1 MVKKSETKFIEGKT
15 TVWKMT
21 SEQLAYM
28 AGVIDGCGTLTLD
41 RKGKPLLTIEKVSDL
56 AKQIALRFGGFLR
69 YRKPDKRHHYYR
81 YNWFVKGERL
91 KELLT
96 RTRPLLISNKKL
108 IETDLLLTAFKTEI
122 Y

>member
-1 MVKKSETKFIEGKT
+1 MVKKSETKLIEGKT

-56 AKQIALRFGGFLR
+56 AKQIVLRFGGFLR

-91 KELLT
+91 KERRCTPSPLFSG
-96 RTRPLLISNKKL
+96 RT
-108 IETDLLLTAFKTEI
+108 KT
-122 Y
+122 